1 MLYIKSGF
9 SRLRREKVIYK
20 NPIFIYNIFMM
31 YIKIEKP
38 QMLYIKMRNV
48 IYKIYKNMKIT
59 MFYIKM

>member
-31 YIKIEKP
+31 YIKIGKSE
-38 QMLYIKMRNV
+38 MLYIKMRNV
-48 IYKIYKNMKIT
+48 IYKNI
-59 MFYIKM
+59 